1 MGRVTGLRGSL
12 ALCLALLPSLP
23 ASACDVALLL
33 AIDVSNS
40 VDSAEY
46 RLQVDGLADAL
57 TDPAI
62 IDALVAGNSAIS
74 VVQWSGIDRQSV
86 TLPWNRIATARD
98 VAALSQSAR
107 LMPRAYTLS
116 GTAPAEA
123 ILFSLANF
131 GPVADCRRRVID
143 ISGDGTPNIGADVA
157 SARQQAQRD
166 GITINAIAIES
177 MGLAIT
183 NFYARQV
190 ITRDGFVV
198 TARRHRDYPRAIRAK
213 ILRELAKAIS

>member
-23 ASACDVALLL
+23 AKACDVALLL

-86 TLPWNRIATARD
+86 TLPWSRIATARD

-131 GPVADCRRRVID
+131 GPVPDCSRRVID

>member
-1 MGRVTGLRGSL
+1 MGRVTGMRGSL

-23 ASACDVALLL
+23 AKACDVALLL

-86 TLPWNRIATARD
+86 TLPWSRIATARD

-131 GPVADCRRRVID
+131 GPVPDCSRRVID

>member
-1 MGRVTGLRGSL
+1 MLT
-12 ALCLALLPSLP
+12 
-23 ASACDVALLL
+23 
-33 AIDVSNS
+33 IDVSNS
-40 VDSAEY
+40 VDYAEY

-57 TDPAI
+57 ADPAI

-86 TLPWNRIATARD
+86 TLPWIGIATSRD

-107 LMPRAYTLS
+107 LMPRAYILS

-123 ILFSLANF
+123 ILFSLSNF
-131 GPVADCRRRVID
+131 GPVADCASRVID
-143 ISGDGTPNIGADVA
+143 ISGDGTPNIGSDVA
-157 SARQQAQRD
+157 VARQQAQRD

-183 NFYARQV
+183 NFYARHV

-198 TARRHRDYPRAIRAK
+198 TARHHRDYPRAIRAK
-213 ILRELAKAIS
+213 ILRELAKVIG

>member
-23 ASACDVALLL
+23 AKACDVALLL

-86 TLPWNRIATARD
+86 TLPWTRIATARD

-131 GPVADCRRRVID
+131 GPVPDCSRRVID

>member
-1 MGRVTGLRGSL
+1 MMVWRGSL
-12 ALCLALLPSLP
+12 ALCLAVLSPLP
-23 ASACDVALLL
+23 ASACDVALMLT
-33 AIDVSNS
+33 IDVSNS
-40 VDSAEY
+40 VDYAEY

-57 TDPAI
+57 ADPAI

-86 TLPWNRIATARD
+86 TLPWIGIATSRD

-107 LMPRAYTLS
+107 LMPRAYILS

-123 ILFSLANF
+123 ILFSLSNF
-131 GPVADCRRRVID
+131 GPVADCARRVID
-143 ISGDGTPNIGADVA
+143 ISGDGTPNIGGDVA
-157 SARQQAQRD
+157 VARQQAQRD

-183 NFYARQV
+183 NFYTRHV

-198 TARRHRDYPRAIRAK
+198 TARHHRDYPRAIRAK
-213 ILRELAKAIS
+213 ILRELAKVIG

>member
-1 MGRVTGLRGSL
+1 MGKVTGLRGSL

-23 ASACDVALLL
+23 AKACDVALLL

-86 TLPWNRIATARD
+86 TLPWSRIATARD

-131 GPVADCRRRVID
+131 GPVPDCSRRVID

>member
-1 MGRVTGLRGSL
+1 MTGLRGSL

-23 ASACDVALLL
+23 AKACDVALLL

-86 TLPWNRIATARD
+86 TLPWSRIATARD

-131 GPVADCRRRVID
+131 GPVPDCSRRVID

>member
-12 ALCLALLPSLP
+12 ALSLALLPSLP
-23 ASACDVALLL
+23 AKACDVALLL

-86 TLPWNRIATARD
+86 TLPWSRIATARD

>member
-1 MGRVTGLRGSL
+1 MVWRGSL
-12 ALCLALLPSLP
+12 ALCLAVLPPLP
-23 ASACDVALLL
+23 ASACDVALMLT
-33 AIDVSNS
+33 IDVSNS
-40 VDSAEY
+40 VDYAEY

-57 TDPAI
+57 ADPAI

-86 TLPWNRIATARD
+86 TLPWIGIATSRD

-107 LMPRAYTLS
+107 LMPRAYILS

-123 ILFSLANF
+123 ILFSLSNF
-131 GPVADCRRRVID
+131 GPVADCARRVID
-143 ISGDGTPNIGADVA
+143 ISGDGTPNIGGDVA
-157 SARQQAQRD
+157 VARQQAQRD

-183 NFYARQV
+183 NFYTRHV
-190 ITRDGFVV
+190 ITRDGLVV
-198 TARRHRDYPRAIRAK
+198 TARHHRDYPRAIRAK
-213 ILRELAKAIS
+213 ILRELAKVIG

>member
-1 MGRVTGLRGSL
+1 MVWRGSL
-12 ALCLALLPSLP
+12 ALCLAVLPPLP
-23 ASACDVALLL
+23 ASACDVALMLT
-33 AIDVSNS
+33 IDVSNS
-40 VDSAEY
+40 VDYAEY

-57 TDPAI
+57 ADPA

-86 TLPWNRIATARD
+86 TLPWIGIATSRD

-107 LMPRAYTLS
+107 LMPRAYILS

-123 ILFSLANF
+123 ILFSLSNF
-131 GPVADCRRRVID
+131 GPVADCARRVID
-143 ISGDGTPNIGADVA
+143 ISGDGTPNIGGDVA
-157 SARQQAQRD
+157 VARQQAQRD

-183 NFYARQV
+183 NFYTRHV

-198 TARRHRDYPRAIRAK
+198 TARHHRDYPRAIRAK
-213 ILRELAKAIS
+213 ILRELAKVIG